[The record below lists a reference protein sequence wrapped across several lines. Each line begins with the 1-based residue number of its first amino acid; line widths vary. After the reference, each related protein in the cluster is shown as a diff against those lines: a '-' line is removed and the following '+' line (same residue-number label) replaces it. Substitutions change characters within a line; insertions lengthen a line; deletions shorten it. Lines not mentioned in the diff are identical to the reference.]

1 MQIDARKFKEEGFV
15 IIRDVFSEKE
25 IDGLRETV
33 DETLLQDL
41 QTDKAY
47 LYKDKTKDVYYTIGD
62 LLSKPLSKLLLDDRV
77 IKIATEILGAEP
89 TYFGESNYQVGIGDR
104 GFHRDG
110 VDRIYP
116 IGPDWEDGYKIIR
129 MGIYLQSHDNTSGGL
144 KVQVGSN
151 QKAQGKKIILDLKAG
166 DVVVW
171 DLRTYHSG
179 NAVRLKILP
188 NLPLGYRLENMLP
201 SFLIKNSP
209 DTRMSCFIVFG
220 VENKH
225 LHRHIEKHHKLKNPK
240 HIQVSNWTEEAVDL
254 LKSKGV
260 NIIDPKLDLLFSNNK

>member
-1 MQIDARKFKEEGFV
+1 MQIDTKKFNQDGFV
-15 IIRDVFSEKE
+15 IIRDVFSENE
-25 IDGLRETV
+25 IEALRETV
-33 DETLLQDL
+33 SESLVQDL
-41 QTDKAY
+41 QADRAF
-47 LYKDKTKDVYYTIGD
+47 LHKDKTKDVYYTIGD

-77 IKIATEILGAEP
+77 IKIASEILGAEP

-110 VDRIYP
+110 VDRVYP

-129 MGIYLQSHDNTSGGL
+129 MGVYLQSHDTTSGGL

-151 QKAQGKKIILDLKAG
+151 HKSHGKKIILDVKAG

-179 NAVRLKILP
+179 NAVRMKILP
-188 NLPLGYRLENMLP
+188 NLPLGYRVENMLP
-201 SFLIKNSP
+201 TFLVRNSL

-220 VENKH
+220 VDNKH
-225 LHRHIEKHHKLKNPK
+225 LHRHIDKHHKVKNLK
-240 HIQVSNWTEEAVDL
+240 HIQVSNWTKEAVNL

-260 NIIDPKLDLLFSNNK
+260 KIIVPK